1 MTQATGH
8 RLWFQSLAILA
19 CLFGWACGLSAQPMQ
34 EQYLPLDGWITEDGR
49 SVHLTWRDAPQA
61 PRATIEVYRRPYGA
75 TGGESWQIIEV
86 EDQQGL
92 HVVDP
97 NTQPGLAYEYRV
109 LRRNPDGQARDVGY
123 WLAGRNL
130 PLPGATRIVHLVVE
144 QSMQVQIAPHLVR
157 FQRDLIGEGWQIR
170 RYGMPRHSST
180 ADRDNL
186 VAIGGLKQQL
196 QESYAAAPDVT
207 HAVILIGHVPFAR
220 SGIGAPDGHEPAPH
234 ATDLIYGDVDGQW
247 RVARDGILQNNQL
260 PSDAIEMQVGRID
273 FAPLVEGDM
282 AREVGLLR
290 DYFDKNHNWRHA
302 RLGDL
307 REGYGEG
314 NGLIG
319 ELTALRN
326 VVGPDAIT
334 EGGHHDIGES
344 QPWLWGVDF
353 GEGAGHV
360 YAERFAN
367 RAVFAINFGSH
378 KQRIDRPRNA
388 MAALLAQPWYPLAV
402 GWGARPAWWLHHM
415 ALGGSIGDVH
425 MRTVNNG
432 IATQPYA
439 DSMDYYPTGLYL
451 LRNPVWVNLLGDPTV
466 RAFPLGPP
474 TAFRAQTVDGAVQL
488 SWNAATDPDVSGY
501 VVSASDADGRMSV
514 ISGATPIMGTEL
526 IDPVPRQLYMI
537 RAIGLKQVHA
547 GSFQALS
554 QGVLANLDQPPIQA
568 PDWVAS
574 VPIAGTLLL
583 PPPDGAD
590 IFGFVTGP
598 EHGALIR
605 TAQGWTYTPP
615 PDFTG
620 IIELPYIVSDGLTSA
635 EGRMTITVGDE

>member
-1 MTQATGH
+1 MQVTGH
-8 RLWFQSLAILA
+8 GFWFRSLAFLV
-19 CLFGWACGLSAQPMQ
+19 CLFWCVYGVSAQPMQ
-34 EQYLPLDGWITEDGR
+34 EQHFPLDGWITQDGR
-49 SVHLTWRDAPQA
+49 SVHLTWRDAP
-61 PRATIEVYRRPYGA
+61 RARRGSVEVYRRHYGA
-75 TGGESWQIIEV
+75 TGGESWKIIEV
-86 EDQQGL
+86 DDQQGF

-109 LRRNPDGQARDVGY
+109 LRRNGDGQVNYVGY
-123 WLAGRNL
+123 WLVGRNL
-130 PLPGATRIVHLVVE
+130 PLRAAGGIIHLVVE
-144 QSMQVQIAPHLVR
+144 HSMLEQVEAYLGR
-157 FQRDLIGEGWQIR
+157 FQRDLIGVGWQIR
-170 RYGMPRHSST
+170 RYAMPRHSPTS
-180 ADRDNL
+180 DSDNL

-220 SGIGAPDGHEPAPH
+220 SGMGAPDGHGAAPH
-234 ATDLIYGDVDGQW
+234 PTDLVYGDVDGQW
-247 RVARDGILQNNQL
+247 RVAQDGTLRDNML

-273 FAPLVEGDM
+273 FAPLVEGDRD
-282 AREVGLLR
+282 REIGYLR
-290 DYFDKNHNWRHA
+290 DYFDKNHNWRHG

-307 REGYGEG
+307 REGYGKG
-314 NGLIG
+314 PGLIG

-326 VVGPDAIT
+326 VVGPGAIT
-334 EGGHHDIGES
+334 EGGHHDVGERQS
-344 QPWLWGVDF
+344 WLWGVDF
-353 GEGAGHV
+353 GASGGQV

-432 IATQPYA
+432 IAAQPYA
-439 DSMDYYPTGLYL
+439 DSMDYYPTGRFLW
-451 LRNPVWVNLLGDPTV
+451 RNPVWVNLLGDPTV

-474 TAFRAQTVDGAVQL
+474 TSFRAQTVDGVVQL
-488 SWNAATDPDVSGY
+488 SWDAATDTDVSGY
-501 VVSASDADGRMSV
+501 VVSAIEADGSV
-514 ISGATPIMGTEL
+514 AVVSGETPIAGTEL
-526 IDPVPRQLYMI
+526 IDPVPRQLYMV
-537 RAIGLKQVHA
+537 RSIGLKQVYA
-547 GSFQALS
+547 GSFQAQS
-554 QGVLANLDQPPIQA
+554 QGVLASLDQSPIEA

-574 VPIAGTLLL
+574 VPVGGTLIL

-598 EHGALIR
+598 DHGALTR

-620 IIELPYIVSDGLTSA
+620 VIELPYVVSDGLTSA
-635 EGRMTITVGDE
+635 EGRLTITVGDG